1 VISKSKKFAHD
12 ARVGLSVMMLGLL
25 LLGGCASVPTNP
37 ADRQA
42 YEEAN
47 DPIEPFNRAMFNLNR
62 GLDLAFFKP
71 LATFYRDV
79 VPQTM
84 RDGIR
89 NFLNNLKSPVILAN
103 NLLQGDLNG
112 AKVTISR
119 FATNTIAGFGGFGDP
134 AGDLGAKFRDEDF
147 GQTLAVWGVGE
158 GPYLMLPI
166 LGPSNPRDTVGI
178 VADLYMDPVNMWA
191 ENTDRTA
198 IPVARTLVRG
208 IDERSR
214 YLKTLDDLE
223 KSSLDFYV
231 TIRSLYRQL
240 RTDSIKNG
248 GSDDPI
254 PTPSISLDEDEP
266 LLGPRAELVK

>member
-1 VISKSKKFAHD
+1 ML
-12 ARVGLSVMMLGLL
+12 LSLL
-25 LLGGCASVPTNP
+25 LLGGCAAIPADP

-42 YEEAN
+42 YDEAN

-62 GLDLAFFKP
+62 GLDLVFFKP
-71 LATFYRDV
+71 IATFYRDV
-79 VPQTM
+79 VPQGM

-103 NLLQGDLNG
+103 NLLQGDLDG
-112 AKVTISR
+112 AKVTVSR
-119 FATNTIAGFGGFGDP
+119 FATNTIVGFGGFGDP

-166 LGPSNPRDTVGI
+166 LGPSNPRDTVGL
-178 VADLYMDPVNMWA
+178 VVDTYLDPVNMWA
-191 ENTDRTA
+191 ENTDRNA

-214 YLKTLDDLE
+214 FLKTLDDLE

-231 TIRSLYRQL
+231 TVRSLYRQL
-240 RTDSIKNG
+240 RDDGIRNG
-248 GSDDPI
+248 GTDDPI
-254 PTPSISLDEDEP
+254 PTPSISLDEDES
-266 LLGPRAELVK
+266 LLGPRAEVVK